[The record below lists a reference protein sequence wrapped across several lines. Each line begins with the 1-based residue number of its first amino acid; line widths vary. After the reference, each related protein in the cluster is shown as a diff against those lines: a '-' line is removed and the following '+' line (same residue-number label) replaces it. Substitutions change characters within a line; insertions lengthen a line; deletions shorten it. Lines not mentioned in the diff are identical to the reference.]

1 MESYQL
7 SVSLR
12 GAHELQNGEETM
24 VIVFQDNYYTA
35 SLRSVSAVKG
45 SPRTLKPGDYA
56 VVEVPNI
63 ACSKNRESFLLGKP
77 PATSSPYDR
86 EGIGWDGGHIH
97 YFTMNKFCWLFES
110 QGFRMKKKTWSGFLA
125 KFRNWWTSLL
135 CGDLVIKTR
144 PQKDR
149 QLKEG

>member
-1 MESYQL
+1 MERYQL

-63 ACSKNRESFLLGKP
+63 ACSKNRVSFLLGKP

-86 EGIGWDGGHIH
+86 EGIGWDKGQIH
-97 YFTMNKFCWLFES
+97 CFTMKRFCWLLECQES
-110 QGFRMKKKTWSGFLA
+110 CIEKKSGGGLLA
-125 KFRNWWTSLL
+125 KFGNWWTSLL
-135 CGDLVIKTR
+135 CGDLVIEAVK
-144 PQKDR
+144 
-149 QLKEG
+149 G